1 MSILSRIRGY
11 FDRQGAPP
19 NAFVGLSKANNVAQ
33 LYELRRNAQVQ
44 HAAHTRLMTK
54 MLGVPPSPMEDDV
67 LAGGDIKIGSNVGPW
82 ILLAVILVLAAI
94 IFWPLL
100 PKPASAATPQPQGVA
115 LPNTGWTASTF
126 DPFAQPP
133 APASTK

>member
-1 MSILSRIRGY
+1 MTIIGRIQRF
-11 FDRQGAPP
+11 FDRGGIISGRYE
-19 NAFVGLSKANNVAQ
+19 NLNVANNVAQ
-33 LYELRRNAQVQ
+33 LAAIRQNAQVQ
-44 HAAHTRLMTK
+44 HATQIRLLSS

-82 ILLAVILVLAAI
+82 VLAAVILVLAAVML
-94 IFWPLL
+94 WPLL
-100 PKPASAATPQPQGVA
+100 PKPASAATPAAQGVA

-133 APASTK
+133 AASTK